1 MDVYAALEERVEK
14 LITAYKELQSRAAG
28 LQEENEKLRAGDNA
42 PARLTSRIAELE
54 SERNEIRTRLEKLL
68 KNLSVLEL

>member
-14 LITAYKELQSRAAG
+14 LITAYKELQSRAAA
-28 LQEENEKLRAGDNA
+28 LQEENEKLRAGGDG
-42 PARLTSRIAELE
+42 PVRLTSRIAELE